1 MYKRIIVA
9 VGDYPELD
17 TAVDY
22 AIALAAGSD
31 AELWL
36 LRVCTVPL
44 IFGSPDMVTCS
55 HLAMENVM
63 EAHAYV
69 LDCAAAAAEEAGVSY
84 PTVLRGGAI
93 PDMLMRTADEA
104 DGEVIVVG
112 SPACPSWPWPCNR
125 YLAR

>member
-1 MYKRIIVA
+1 MYKRLVVA

-22 AIALAAGSD
+22 AIALAADTD

-44 IFGSPDMVTCS
+44 IFGAPDMVTCS
-55 HLAMENVM
+55 HVAMEGVM

-84 PTVLRGGAI
+84 TTMSRWGAI
-93 PDMLMRTADEA
+93 PDMLMRTAEEA
-104 DGEVIVVG
+104 DGDVIVVG
-112 SPACPSWPWPCNR
+112 APASPGWLWPYNR
-125 YLAR
+125 